1 MTLFRRYRAVVAVAF
16 LGALPGCYTYRVADA
31 PAPGA
36 VARVQVPVL
45 SAADDPN
52 EAPETASVEGVVVEY
67 GDSIVL
73 ATTIRREIG
82 AYREVSRDDTLRI
95 AVEETIR
102 IEVRE
107 FSRAKSVL
115 MGGVAAGGVALLAL
129 TALGIEGGDA
139 GDGSGDDGSR
149 TFTASAS
156 VAGIASLIGRLLGG

>member
-1 MTLFRRYRAVVAVAF
+1 MAAFRRWRAVAALVF
-16 LGALPGCYTYRVADA
+16 LGLLPGCYTYRVADA

-36 VARVQVPVL
+36 VARVHVPVF

-52 EAPETASVEGVVVEY
+52 EARETASVEGIVVEY

-82 AYREVSRDDTLRI
+82 AYREVSREDTLRI
-95 AVEETIR
+95 AVEGTTR

-107 FSRAKSVL
+107 FSRTKSVL
-115 MGGVAAGGVALLAL
+115 MGGVVAGGVALLAL

-139 GDGSGDDGSR
+139 GDDGSGDGDRSFR
-149 TFTASAS
+149 VSL
-156 VAGIASLIGRLLGG
+156 AGLVGFLTRLGGG